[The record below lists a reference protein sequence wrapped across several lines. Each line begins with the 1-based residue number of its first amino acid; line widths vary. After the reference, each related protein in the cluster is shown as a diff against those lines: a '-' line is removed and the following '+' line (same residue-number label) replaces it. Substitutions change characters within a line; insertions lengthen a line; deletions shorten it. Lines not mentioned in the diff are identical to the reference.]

1 MNNGTKT
8 IRQIALWDSTRQ
20 TLLATFERNAARP
33 LLEDGKSYVLVV
45 EQGDGS
51 ELKMTL
57 QAVAGTRTGPLIV
70 VVR

>member
-1 MNNGTKT
+1 MH
-8 IRQIALWDSTRQ
+8 Q